1 MLVTG
6 ANGHLGRR
14 LLARLGSAG
23 KPARALVRSE
33 AAADTLRRL
42 PFASRFELRIADY
55 RDPDSVAE
63 AAEGCARIVHLVGIL
78 KESRSTRYADAHE
91 KTARAIAEAAA
102 RCGAERIVYLS
113 ILGSRSDDPNAC
125 LASKGRAEE
134 ILLHG
139 KVPATVLQVP
149 MVLGPGDIAAR
160 ALRGKALAPFVL
172 LPRGG
177 ASLEQ
182 PIDAEDVVAAILA
195 AFEKPEL
202 AGEVIAL
209 AGPESIPHRELV
221 ARAAALYGRR
231 PRVVPVPLGAARLLA
246 ATFAETV
253 RRSARDA
260 GHARRARSRRRHRS
274 RPRMPAP
281 GNPAH
286 AARRHAAAAAWAPT
300 RRRHDRDRH
309 RRRRAARRLRSGR
322 SCCPGPSRPPAS
334 STSTRASMPP
344 PRARARR
351 WFRTSRRSSHASA
364 GAPGWRSW
372 CPTRSCSS

>member
-1 MLVTG
+1 VTEASGRFLVTG

-14 LLARLGSAG
+14 LLARLANAG
-23 KPARALVRSE
+23 QPARALVRSE

-55 RDPDSVAE
+55 RDPTSVTE
-63 AAEGCARIVHLVGIL
+63 AAAGCTRIVHLVGIL
-78 KESRSTRYADAHE
+78 KESRSTRYEDAHE
-91 KTARAIAEAAA
+91 KTASAIAEAAA

-149 MVLGPGDIAAR
+149 MVLGPGDVAAR

-202 AGEVIAL
+202 SGEVIAL

-221 ARAAALYGRR
+221 ARAAALHGRR
-231 PRVVPVPLGAARLLA
+231 PRVVRVPLGAARLLA
-246 ATFAETV
+246 AAFQSLAADPPVTPAMLGVLDHDDAIDPAPACQRLGIRLTPLDVTLRRCVGPDAET
-253 RRSARDA
+253 
-260 GHARRARSRRRHRS
+260 
-274 RPRMPAP
+274 
-281 GNPAH
+281 
-286 AARRHAAAAAWAPT
+286 T
-300 RRRHDRDRH
+300 
-309 RRRRAARRLRSGR
+309 
-322 SCCPGPSRPPAS
+322 
-334 STSTRASMPP
+334 
-344 PRARARR
+344 
-351 WFRTSRRSSHASA
+351 
-364 GAPGWRSW
+364 
-372 CPTRSCSS
+372 